1 MRILNHFLGFVGRT
15 LRDETGAL
23 TFTVVK
29 RFKPQ
34 AGIRRG
40 IIDITFDTGGP
51 TWTVTVA
58 NLGLQNAVLNLT
70 FASPHIDGFIV
81 GTVPVA
87 GNATVTISA
96 MEEADGAG
104 AMQAIDASDLSTKV
118 MRAEYTGY

>member
-1 MRILNHFLGFVGRT
+1 MKILNNFWNFVVKT

-40 IIDITFDTGGP
+40 ILDITFDSSGP

-58 NLGLQNAVLNLT
+58 NLGLQNVVLNLT

-96 MEEADGAG
+96 MEEADAAG
-104 AMQAIDASDLSTKV
+104 AMQAIDAADLNTKV
-118 MRAEYTGY
+118 MRVEYTGY